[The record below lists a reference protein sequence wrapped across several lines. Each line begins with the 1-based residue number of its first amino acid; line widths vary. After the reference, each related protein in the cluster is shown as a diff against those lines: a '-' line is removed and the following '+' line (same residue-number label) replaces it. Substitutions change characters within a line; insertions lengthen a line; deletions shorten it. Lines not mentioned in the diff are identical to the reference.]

1 MQCIICG
8 KEVKGLKAH
17 LKISHE
23 AELAKVFQLRPELES
38 LFNIASSKQIA
49 QSIEEHEAEIQ
60 AALRGIKSPEAA
72 SPELATSSESAT
84 SQPAATEPP
93 GEAPKSEPTNEFDK
107 AVEQTVLKTLE
118 KMQLGEAINKK
129 MAEIETR
136 LSQQITTPATSPLPP
151 SNGNTQNT
159 QLRDTILANLAQKLI
174 GGDSPSSFE
183 QMTKMLDMARAVADA
198 FNKPVMEAQ
207 AYTRREISDTLK
219 MLRDAGAAPNVARD
233 TLIKRTEG

>member
-1 MQCIICG
+1 MTKRVECSQCH
-8 KEVKGLKAH
+8 KRVKNLKLH
-17 LKISHE
+17 FRDSHPDLLKDAFGESAKPQSE
-23 AELAKVFQLRPELES
+23 A
-38 LFNIASSKQIA
+38 
-49 QSIEEHEAEIQ
+49 
-60 AALRGIKSPEAA
+60 KSPSGTQEQPRQPDLLERLRAFGVEPEQIMA
-72 SPELATSSESAT
+72 ILSPLVETS
-84 SQPAATEPP
+84 
-93 GEAPKSEPTNEFDK
+93 
-107 AVEQTVLKTLE
+107 VVKTLE

-183 QMTKMLDMARAVADA
+183 QMTKMLDMARAVSDA

>member
-1 MQCIICG
+1 
-8 KEVKGLKAH
+8 V
-17 LKISHE
+17 
-23 AELAKVFQLRPELES
+23 V
-38 LFNIASSKQIA
+38 
-49 QSIEEHEAEIQ
+49 
-60 AALRGIKSPEAA
+60 
-72 SPELATSSESAT
+72 
-84 SQPAATEPP
+84 
-93 GEAPKSEPTNEFDK
+93 
-107 AVEQTVLKTLE
+107 KTLE

-151 SNGNTQNT
+151 SNSNTQNT

-183 QMTKMLDMARAVADA
+183 QMTKMLDMARAVSNA

-219 MLRDAGAAPNVARD
+219 MLRDAGAAPDVARD

>member
-1 MQCIICG
+1 MTKRVECSQCH
-8 KEVKGLKAH
+8 KRVKNLKLH
-17 LKISHE
+17 FRNSHPDLLKDAFGESAKPQSE
-23 AELAKVFQLRPELES
+23 A
-38 LFNIASSKQIA
+38 
-49 QSIEEHEAEIQ
+49 
-60 AALRGIKSPEAA
+60 KSPSETQEQPRQPDLLERLRAFGVEPEQIMA
-72 SPELATSSESAT
+72 ILSPLVETS
-84 SQPAATEPP
+84 
-93 GEAPKSEPTNEFDK
+93 
-107 AVEQTVLKTLE
+107 VVKTLE

-219 MLRDAGAAPNVARD
+219 MLRNAGAAPDVARD

>member
-1 MQCIICG
+1 MTKRVECSQCH
-8 KEVKGLKAH
+8 KRVKNLKLH
-17 LKISHE
+17 FRNSHPDLLKDAFGESAKPQSE
-23 AELAKVFQLRPELES
+23 A
-38 LFNIASSKQIA
+38 
-49 QSIEEHEAEIQ
+49 
-60 AALRGIKSPEAA
+60 KSPSGTQEQPRQPDLLERLRAFGVEPEQIMA
-72 SPELATSSESAT
+72 ILSPLVETS
-84 SQPAATEPP
+84 
-93 GEAPKSEPTNEFDK
+93 
-107 AVEQTVLKTLE
+107 VVKTLE

-183 QMTKMLDMARAVADA
+183 QMTKMLDMARAVSDA

>member
-1 MQCIICG
+1 MTKRVECSQCH
-8 KEVKGLKAH
+8 KRVKNLKLH
-17 LKISHE
+17 FRNSH
-23 AELAKVFQLRPELES
+23 PEL
-38 LFNIASSKQIA
+38 FKDAF
-49 QSIEEHEAEIQ
+49 
-60 AALRGIKSPEAA
+60 G
-72 SPELATSSESAT
+72 ESAKPQSEAKPQPQQPDVLEKLRAFGIEPEQVMAILSPLVET
-84 SQPAATEPP
+84 S
-93 GEAPKSEPTNEFDK
+93 
-107 AVEQTVLKTLE
+107 VVKTLE

-183 QMTKMLDMARAVADA
+183 QMTKMLGMARAVSDA

-233 TLIKRTEG
+233 TIIKRTEG